1 MRDPTI
7 ARNYAEALFALG
19 ERHDEVARYTDLLD
33 ALVFAI
39 ETEPTIRVTIESPQV
54 PRHTKVMVLERA
66 LDQYAPERFVRF
78 LAAVVKRGRQYL
90 LPMIHEQ
97 LRELVDDKMGRL
109 RAGVTL
115 AREPDE
121 ALREVVRRKLGE
133 VTGKEV
139 IPQFRTD
146 PAILGGLILRMRD
159 RIIDGSLR
167 RRMLRLKRQ
176 LLSS

>member
-1 MRDPTI
+1 VRDPSI

-19 ERHDEVARYTDLLD
+19 EQHDESALYVDLMD

-39 ETEPTIRVTIESPQV
+39 ETEPSIRVAIESPQV
-54 PRHTKVMVLERA
+54 PRNTKVAVLERA

-90 LPMIHEQ
+90 LATIDQ
-97 LRELVDDKMGRL
+97 QFRELVDEKMGRV

-121 ALREVVRRKLGE
+121 ALREAVRRKLSE

-139 IPQFRTD
+139 IPQFRAD

>member
-19 ERHDEVARYTDLLD
+19 EEHHETARYADLMD

-39 ETEPTIRVTIESPQV
+39 ETEPSIRVAIESPQV
-54 PRHTKVMVLERA
+54 PRHTKVAILERA
-66 LDQYAPERFVRF
+66 LDQYAPDRFVRF
-78 LAAVVKRGRQYL
+78 LGAVVKRGRQYL

-97 LRELVDDKMGRL
+97 LRDLVDDSMGRL

-115 AREPDE
+115 AREPDD
-121 ALREVVRRKLGE
+121 ALREAVRRKLSE

-146 PAILGGLILRMRD
+146 PAILGGLILTMRD

-176 LLSS
+176 LLNT